1 MPKTWVEPEGEL
13 RSFKNRGARAP
24 RAQKRG
30 VKIFKIL
37 NFEK

>member
-13 RSFKNRGARAP
+13 RTFKNRGARTP

-30 VKIFKIL
+30 VKIFK
-37 NFEK
+37 NFEF